1 MQRLKLS
8 PCVSLQSVSNTGK
21 GDEVVDLAKIEKVDL
36 QKAWPKEAA
45 DFTPWLAKNISK
57 LGEALSLDL
66 ELRSVE
72 APVGKK
78 RLDILAHDVGNN
90 RPVVIENQLR
100 KTDDS
105 HLGQLLAYA
114 AGYHANVVVW
124 IAREFSDEHRAA
136 LDFLNGRTGDDTEF
150 FGVVVELWKI
160 EDSRPAVNFDLV
172 VTPNDWRPQLN
183 TKSQEGAVSER
194 NENYREFFQP
204 LVDTLRQ
211 DHQFTNVRKAQPQSW
226 HLFAAGSRGVAFA
239 ASFAL
244 GGKARVAVDIN
255 DPDRERNKQ
264 LFDQL
269 VEHKEDIEVELDE
282 PLDWARLDHAKMCR
296 IATLRQG
303 TIDDDDEMLEET
315 RKWMVEKL
323 LNFRRVFGPRL
334 AELVANNEV

>member
-1 MQRLKLS
+1 MI
-8 PCVSLQSVSNTGK
+8 
-21 GDEVVDLAKIEKVDL
+21 ELADIEKVDL
-36 QKAWPKEAA
+36 REAWPKEAI
-45 DFTPWLAKNISK
+45 DFTPWLAKNIVK
-57 LGEALSLDL
+57 LGEALGLDL
-66 ELRSVE
+66 ETRSEE

-78 RLDILAHDVGNN
+78 RLDILAHDVGDN
-90 RPVVIENQLR
+90 RPVVIENQLG

-136 LDFLNGRTGDDTEF
+136 LEFLNGRTGEDTNF
-150 FGVVVELWKI
+150 FGVAVEVWKI
-160 EDSRPAVNFDLV
+160 DDSRPAVNFDLV
-172 VTPNDWRPQLN
+172 VTPNDWRPQRS

-194 NENYREFFQP
+194 NEKHREFFQP
-204 LVDTLRQ
+204 LVDTLRE

-255 DPDRERNKQ
+255 DPDRERNKR

-269 VEHKEDIEVELDE
+269 IEHKEGIDVELDE

-296 IATLRQG
+296 IATLRPG
-303 TIDDDDEMLEET
+303 SIDDDEET
-315 RKWMVEKL
+315 LKEIREWMIDRL
-323 LNFRRVFGPRL
+323 LAFKRVFGPRL
-334 AELVANNEV
+334 AELVE